1 MANILIIY
9 STNDGHTLEVCK
21 KIQQHLAADNQVA
34 LQPVEQPASSTL
46 DDYDK
51 IIIGAAI
58 RYGTHAQEVFQFI
71 KTHHQVL
78 NAKTNAFFSVS
89 AVARKPNRNTPQTN
103 PYLQRFLKQIDWKP
117 QHLATFA
124 GKVNYP
130 IYNFWERS
138 IIQLIMWITKGP
150 TDTSKAYE
158 FTDWEQVA
166 DFAQEIDQSG
176 ISKEKQ

>member
-21 KIQQHLAADNQVA
+21 KIQQHLAANNKVE
-34 LQPVEQPASSTL
+34 LQPVEQPAIRTL
-46 DDYDK
+46 DDFDK

-58 RYGTHAQEVFQFI
+58 RYGTHTQEVFRFI
-71 KTHHQVL
+71 KTHHQML

-89 AVARKPNRNTPQTN
+89 AVARKPNRNTPQSN
-103 PYLQRFLKQIDWKP
+103 PYMQRFLKQIDWKP

-124 GKVNYP
+124 GKINYP
-130 IYNFWERS
+130 IYNLWERL

-150 TDTSKAYE
+150 TDTGGVYE

-166 DFAQEIDQSG
+166 RFAREIDQSG
-176 ISKEKQ
+176 VSKAT